1 MTRHLKLKSQQNT
14 IESSDDDNPQK
25 KKNFPRLPNPVTIVT
40 NVVKSS
46 IAFQATFRK
55 KFATL
60 SKQAK
65 LVVSLQLMALFFML
79 GFGAKQVGHI
89 VLSGRQSTVVT
100 TKPMEVPYSVF
111 LNMVEKS
118 GQGHVPGQ
126 NPALIVDN
134 IVIGR
139 DKIGFKVK
147 PDETKH
153 TSALKDKKLVDT
165 QDVSVQTVRERQ
177 LYTYKVNANPDLIK
191 FLRDNTMPFRAAS
204 DKGSN
209 AAALLARSSIL
220 IIYML
225 FLLRMYRTMAG
236 GGKSDTPGKLAK
248 QLTSDPKSMV
258 KFEDIEGIDSAKF
271 EVMELVDS
279 LKNPGKYAVLG
290 ARAPTG
296 MLIEG
301 PPGVGKTML
310 ARACAAT
317 AGVPLL
323 YCSGS
328 DFVEM
333 FVGRGAARV
342 RKTFERASKIAPCII
357 FIDELDALGKSRGG
371 ELMGMQMRSNDE
383 AEQTLNQLLAC
394 MDGLDSKKGI
404 CVLAA
409 TNRRD
414 VLDPALVRP
423 GRFDRIIKVTLPN
436 EAGREK
442 ILRVHARKL
451 PGFQECNGVDPK
463 RAGSLGIKDK
473 VDLSAIASVTPGL
486 SGAELEFIVNEAA
499 IRAVRRV
506 SAALREGMEPKD
518 IPSPHVN
525 AMDFEDSVKNFFE
538 TRKPNKND
546 FLRKL
551 TRPNVE

>member
-1 MTRHLKLKSQQNT
+1 MILKKHSHSPFPNEFHRNISHNNYLNHDRRRCTNPLFNSKLKSQIN
-14 IESSDDDNPQK
+14 ESSDGPK
-25 KKNFPRLPNPVTIVT
+25 KKFPLPNPVTIVT

-60 SKQAK
+60 SKRAK
-65 LVVSLQLMALFFML
+65 LVVSLQLMALCVML
-79 GFGAKQVGHI
+79 GFGFKQALVS
-89 VLSGRQSTVVT
+89 VSGRHPHT
-100 TKPMEVPYSVF
+100 TAAIHKPVEVPYSVF

-118 GQGHVPGQ
+118 GQGHVPGH

-147 PDETKH
+147 PDEMKH
-153 TSALKDKKLVDT
+153 TLALKDKKLVDA

-328 DFVEM
+328 DFVEVSCSC
-333 FVGRGAARV
+333 FGLC
-342 RKTFERASKIAPCII
+342 TIYIYNE
-357 FIDELDALGKSRGG
+357 
-371 ELMGMQMRSNDE
+371 NDIHSHV
-383 AEQTLNQLLAC
+383 C
-394 MDGLDSKKGI
+394 
-404 CVLAA
+404 
-409 TNRRD
+409 R
-414 VLDPALVRP
+414 
-423 GRFDRIIKVTLPN
+423 
-436 EAGREK
+436 
-442 ILRVHARKL
+442 H
-451 PGFQECNGVDPK
+451 
-463 RAGSLGIKDK
+463 
-473 VDLSAIASVTPGL
+473 
-486 SGAELEFIVNEAA
+486 
-499 IRAVRRV
+499 IRC
-506 SAALREGMEPKD
+506 L
-518 IPSPHVN
+518 
-525 AMDFEDSVKNFFE
+525 
-538 TRKPNKND
+538 
-546 FLRKL
+546 
-551 TRPNVE
+551 

>member
-1 MTRHLKLKSQQNT
+1 MYLIAMIRFKSCASFHTNTRPLTWLVVGSQHRNGFLNQNQHQHIVLPHNQAWDQGAKDNVLMKKQSSKVT
-14 IESSDDDNPQK
+14 VSSWSTLRSQKTNESSEDGPK
-25 KKNFPRLPNPVTIVT
+25 KKFPLPNPVTIVT

-55 KFATL
+55 KFSTL
-60 SKQAK
+60 SRKAK
-65 LVVSLQLMALFFML
+65 LVVSLQLMALLFML
-79 GFGAKQVGHI
+79 GFGVKNVGHI
-89 VLSGRQSTVVT
+89 VVSGRQPHTAM
-100 TKPMEVPYSVF
+100 TKPVEVPYSVF

-126 NPALIVDN
+126 NPALIIDN

-153 TSALKDKKLVDT
+153 ELALKDKKLVESK
-165 QDVSVQTVRERQ
+165 DVSVQNVRERQ

-248 QLTSDPKSMV
+248 QLMSDPKTMI
-258 KFEDIEGIDSAKF
+258 KFDDIEGIDGAKF

-279 LKNPGKYAVLG
+279 LKNPGKYAILG

-296 MLIEG
+296 ALLEG

-328 DFVEM
+328 DFVE
-333 FVGRGAARV
+333 V
-342 RKTFERASKIAPCII
+342 RLPLLFFLSYL
-357 FIDELDALGKSRGG
+357 FIY
-371 ELMGMQMRSNDE
+371 
-383 AEQTLNQLLAC
+383 
-394 MDGLDSKKGI
+394 I
-404 CVLAA
+404 Y
-409 TNRRD
+409 
-414 VLDPALVRP
+414 
-423 GRFDRIIKVTLPN
+423 IY
-436 EAGREK
+436 
-442 ILRVHARKL
+442 
-451 PGFQECNGVDPK
+451 
-463 RAGSLGIKDK
+463 
-473 VDLSAIASVTPGL
+473 
-486 SGAELEFIVNEAA
+486 
-499 IRAVRRV
+499 
-506 SAALREGMEPKD
+506 
-518 IPSPHVN
+518 
-525 AMDFEDSVKNFFE
+525 
-538 TRKPNKND
+538 
-546 FLRKL
+546 
-551 TRPNVE
+551 